1 MINFIICDDEKPITD
16 SVKKIVTN
24 VMFKNN
30 IEYKIHVFHE
40 YNNDFYKIVKSELE
54 NKIYILDIEV
64 GKKSGIDIAKLI
76 RKNDWDST
84 ILILTSHY
92 ELEFL
97 AYKSKIL
104 LFDFISKFDLYDKK
118 MNDTINF
125 CVNNKLN
132 DNKLV
137 IKTNRKI
144 EQINFSSIL
153 YITYDN
159 YIRKTKIITK
169 NEEYETNEPLKE
181 ISKRLKGNFVST
193 HRACIVNLNN
203 IKTIDTKNKIITF
216 VNDTKTEL
224 LSRNHIKDVKNYA
237 SNGVY

>member
-30 IEYKIHVFHE
+30 IDYKIHVFHE
-40 YNNDFYKIVKSELE
+40 YNNDFYEILKSELE

-64 GKKSGIDIAKLI
+64 GKKSGMDIAKLI
-76 RKNDWDST
+76 RKNDWNSI

-104 LFDFISKFDLYDKK
+104 LFDFISKFDLYDQKIY
-118 MNDTINF
+118 DTINF

-169 NEEYETNEPLKE
+169 NEEYETNESLKE

-203 IKTIDTKNKIITF
+203 IKTIDTKNKVITF
-216 VNDTKTEL
+216 VDNTTTEL
-224 LSRNHIKDVKNYA
+224 LSRNHIKDVKNYGN
-237 SNGVY
+237 S